1 MLLLFH
7 PFRDEKELL
16 LGFTTIVSKQTS
28 RARSPE
34 RSPVNIKSD
43 LVYQAY
49 SKFNETLINNQDS
62 HSQIKNDETAGA

>member
-1 MLLLFH
+1 MLLLFQ

-28 RARSPE
+28 RARSP
-34 RSPVNIKSD
+34 VNIKSD
-43 LVYQAY
+43 LVDQAY